1 MNKYKAYYTGNKNG
15 SIMVVADS
23 QTDAE
28 TMVWDWLQDSESVE
42 NYPVPLAYDLHIKL
56 IK

>member
-1 MNKYKAYYTGNKNG
+1 MNKYQAYYTGNKNG